1 MMRCGSCS
9 RLCWLVFFIVAMVLS
24 GCAGV
29 SSGPGA
35 STAMPRD
42 VLLMASTIGPIDAGI
57 VGALEDAYFAKTG
70 VLVRHA
76 GAGTGA
82 ALEMTKRGGFDLVMV
97 HARALEDKF
106 VADGFG
112 VDRRDVMY
120 NDFVILGPAADPAG
134 IKGRS
139 RRSTRLQKIAQ
150 TQALFVT
157 RGDNSG
163 THVKEMELWQKA
175 GIKPAGAWY
184 VTLRKGASGN
194 APTTRY
200 ANERKAYVLMD
211 RATYLTL
218 KKEIALQ
225 VLVEKDPDLLN
236 YIAVIRMNP
245 AKFPKANAA
254 GAKAFVDW
262 LVSDEAQ
269 QLIKSFGV
277 DQYGESLVLPQ
288 LGRVAKEEPAH
299 DGPSSRPDRLRAGRH
314 CVTRRRHMG
323 RMMNGNLAAKARCSG
338 IGLVLV
344 LGGLLA
350 TLLGVGGPGGHPVH
364 DHQHAGLRACWT
376 SWCRCSRRRP
386 ARR

>member
-1 MMRCGSCS
+1 MRKGLSDRS
-9 RLCWLVFFIVAMVLS
+9 RWLLHLLLVSLLLP
-24 GCAGV
+24 GCAGAPAGSV
-29 SSGPGA
+29 TTPA
-35 STAMPRD
+35 APRD

-97 HARALEDKF
+97 HARSLEDKF

-120 NDFVILGPAADPAG
+120 NDFVILGPAHDSAKIRG
-134 IKGRS
+134 E
-139 RRSTRLQKIAQ
+139 RLAMAALRKIAQ
-150 TQALFVT
+150 AQAPFVT

-163 THVKEMELWQKA
+163 THVKEVELWQKA

-184 VTLRKGASGN
+184 LIYEKGASGN

-200 ANERKAYVLMD
+200 ADERQAYVLMD

-254 GAKAFVDW
+254 GAKDFVDW
-262 LVSDEAQ
+262 LVSEEAQ
-269 QLIKSFGV
+269 RLIKSFGG
-277 DQYGESLVLPQ
+277 DQYGESLFFPNSDEW
-288 LGRVAKEEPAH
+288 RKKNPA
-299 DGPSSRPDRLRAGRH
+299 
-314 CVTRRRHMG
+314 
-323 RMMNGNLAAKARCSG
+323 
-338 IGLVLV
+338 
-344 LGGLLA
+344 
-350 TLLGVGGPGGHPVH
+350 
-364 DHQHAGLRACWT
+364 
-376 SWCRCSRRRP
+376 
-386 ARR
+386 

>member
-1 MMRCGSCS
+1 MISKVYSVRSS
-9 RLCWLVFFIVAMVLS
+9 WLLLLFVVGLLMP
-24 GCAGV
+24 GCAG
-29 SSGPGA
+29 GPAGSVTTPA
-35 STAMPRD
+35 APRD

-70 VLVRHA
+70 VMVRHA

-82 ALEMTKRGGFDLVMV
+82 ALNMAKAGGFDLVMV

-120 NDFVILGPAADPAG
+120 NDFVILGPAADPAR
-134 IKGRS
+134 IKGEKQAVNA
-139 RRSTRLQKIAQ
+139 LKKIAQ

-175 GIKPAGAWY
+175 VGKPAGAWY
-184 VTLRKGASGN
+184 VTYEKGASGN

-200 ANERKAYVLMD
+200 ANERGAYLLMD

-254 GAKAFVDW
+254 GASAFVDW
-262 LVSDEAQ
+262 LVSDDAQ
-269 QLIKSFGV
+269 RLIKSFGV
-277 DQYGESLVLPQ
+277 NQYGESLFSPNSDEW
-288 LGRVAKEEPAH
+288 RKRN
-299 DGPSSRPDRLRAGRH
+299 PS
-314 CVTRRRHMG
+314 
-323 RMMNGNLAAKARCSG
+323 
-338 IGLVLV
+338 
-344 LGGLLA
+344 
-350 TLLGVGGPGGHPVH
+350 
-364 DHQHAGLRACWT
+364 
-376 SWCRCSRRRP
+376 
-386 ARR
+386 

>member
-1 MMRCGSCS
+1 MP
-9 RLCWLVFFIVAMVLS
+9 A
-24 GCAGV
+24 CAGAPF
-29 SSGPGA
+29 GTGT
-35 STAMPRD
+35 TAAAPRD

-120 NDFVILGPAADPAG
+120 NDFVILGAAADPAG
-134 IKGRS
+134 IKGEKEAVNAL
-139 RRSTRLQKIAQ
+139 RRIAQ
-150 TQALFVT
+150 AQALFVT

-175 GIKPAGAWY
+175 GVKPVGAWY
-184 VTLRKGASGN
+184 VTYEKGASGN

-200 ANERKAYVLMD
+200 ANERGAYLLMD

-245 AKFPKANAA
+245 AKFPSANAA

-262 LVSDEAQ
+262 LVSDDAQ
-269 QLIKSFGV
+269 ALIKSFGV
-277 DQYGESLVLPQ
+277 QQYGESLFFPNSDEW
-288 LGRVAKEEPAH
+288 RKK
-299 DGPSSRPDRLRAGRH
+299 
-314 CVTRRRHMG
+314 
-323 RMMNGNLAAKARCSG
+323 N
-338 IGLVLV
+338 
-344 LGGLLA
+344 
-350 TLLGVGGPGGHPVH
+350 
-364 DHQHAGLRACWT
+364 T
-376 SWCRCSRRRP
+376 S
-386 ARR
+386 